1 MSDELYR
8 LYKRNLQ
15 AIKIDRRSES
25 EKKYI
30 FVRFSM
36 DLSGL
41 SFVFLDT
48 LCNIHSFKL

>member
-1 MSDELYR
+1 
-8 LYKRNLQ
+8 
-15 AIKIDRRSES
+15 
-25 EKKYI
+25 
-30 FVRFSM
+30 M